1 MMRFLVVAALA
12 VAMAS
17 TAGAATT
24 TSKHSKSLHPKV
36 SLETAQ
42 ATAQAKVLGG
52 KLLSHELEKEHG
64 RTIYSFEFKV
74 QGKSGVEEV
83 NVDAMTGKVVGVEH
97 ESPKNEQHEN
107 KKDPSH
113 NG

>member
-1 MMRFLVVAALA
+1 MMRFVAVAALA
-12 VAMAS
+12 VALAS
-17 TAGAATT
+17 TAGATT
-24 TSKHSKSLHPKV
+24 TSKHSKPLHPKV
-36 SLETAQ
+36 SLETAK
-42 ATAQAKVLGG
+42 ATAQAKVPDG

-113 NG
+113 SG